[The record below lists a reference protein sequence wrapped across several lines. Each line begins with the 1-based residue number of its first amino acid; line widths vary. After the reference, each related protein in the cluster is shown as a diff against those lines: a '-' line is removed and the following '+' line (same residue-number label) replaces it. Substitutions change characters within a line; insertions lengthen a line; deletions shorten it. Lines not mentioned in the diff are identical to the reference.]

1 MPENGQTHFKNLW
14 WWFDLKFYGQTTLK
28 RMSKQTRKLHVKLYL
43 KKITS
48 KIYAKS
54 RNIN

>member
-14 WWFDLKFYGQTTLK
+14 WWFDLKSYGQTTLK